1 MNIRRTWRNQTHSW
15 GLCVFD
21 EYGNEGGSL
30 TVFLQRGHLFGTYPQ
45 FIAPCQAQLWVKA
58 SRQCFCLHIVFSNI
72 FSGQLQSHSSIFFMI
87 CTYLKRHIRIL
98 PVISDCAQLELPYIG
113 WYTHLGCGF
122 QMQPTCLVAEFE
134 APLDLL
140 GFAASQTQASIA
152 GPLLNVSGL
161 VCGVPAAWFV
171 DGSEWK
177 IPLR

>member
-1 MNIRRTWRNQTHSW
+1 M
-15 GLCVFD
+15 
-21 EYGNEGGSL
+21 
-30 TVFLQRGHLFGTYPQ
+30 
-45 FIAPCQAQLWVKA
+45 
-58 SRQCFCLHIVFSNI
+58 
-72 FSGQLQSHSSIFFMI
+72 
-87 CTYLKRHIRIL
+87 
-98 PVISDCAQLELPYIG
+98 
-113 WYTHLGCGF
+113 
-122 QMQPTCLVAEFE
+122 AEFE